1 MKTKSILISI
11 LLLFVSCSVTRAQF
25 NTIGEVKSKRIY
37 KKKNPQK
44 TVLPASVDSVSSKDS
59 VTGMPD
65 EECMNGAVTDRRN
78 LSDGLLPFLHASLPL
93 KRIHKTSRFGM
104 RHHPILHR
112 YCMHNGVDLKAHY
125 ENVFS
130 MFPGKVVSI
139 GQNKRSGKYV
149 VIQTAGYAIS
159 YCHLSSILVRDGQYV
174 HAGEVIAISGNT
186 GMSTGPH
193 LHLTTKK
200 DGKVIDPAILLNFV
214 KGMITPF
221 CHLIHIASPSID
233 IFSSE
238 VVDVTEIIS

>member
-25 NTIGEVKSKRIY
+25 NTIGQVKSKRIY
-37 KKKNPQK
+37 KKKNPQE
-44 TVLPASVDSVSSKDS
+44 TVLPASVDSVVSIDS
-59 VTGMPD
+59 VIGLPD
-65 EECMNGAVTDRRN
+65 EEYMNGAVTGSRN
-78 LSDGLLPFLHASLPL
+78 LSEGLLPFLHASLPL
-93 KRIHKTSRFGM
+93 KRIHITSRFGM

-149 VIQTAGYAIS
+149 IIQTDSYSIS

-174 HAGEVIAISGNT
+174 HAGEVIAVSGNT
-186 GMSTGPH
+186 GLSTGPH

-200 DGKVIDPAILLNFV
+200 DGKVIDPAILLNYV

-221 CHLIHIASPSID
+221 CI
-233 IFSSE
+233 
-238 VVDVTEIIS
+238 

>member
-25 NTIGEVKSKRIY
+25 NTIGQVKSKRIY
-37 KKKNPQK
+37 KKKYPQK
-44 TVLPASVDSVSSKDS
+44 TVLSASVDSVSSKDS
-59 VTGMPD
+59 VTGMLD
-65 EECMNGAVTDRRN
+65 EECMNGAVTDHRN
-78 LSDGLLPFLHASLPL
+78 FSDGLLPFLHASLPL
-93 KRIHKTSRFGM
+93 KRIHITSLFGM

-130 MFPGKVVSI
+130 MFPGRVVSI

-149 VIQTAGYAIS
+149 VIQTAGYSIS
-159 YCHLSSILVRDGQYV
+159 YCHLSSILVRDSQYIN
-174 HAGEVIAISGNT
+174 AGEVIAVSGNT

-200 DGKVIDPAILLNFV
+200 DGKVIDPAILLDYIQSN
-214 KGMITPF
+214 
-221 CHLIHIASPSID
+221 SIY
-233 IFSSE
+233 
-238 VVDVTEIIS
+238 

>member
-25 NTIGEVKSKRIY
+25 NTIGQVKSKRIY
-37 KKKNPQK
+37 KKNNPQK
-44 TVLPASVDSVSSKDS
+44 TVLPASVDSVASLDS
-59 VTGMPD
+59 VMGLPD
-65 EECMNGAVTDRRN
+65 EEYMNGGVTDN
-78 LSDGLLPFLHASLPL
+78 TNFSDCVLPFLHASLPL
-93 KRIHKTSRFGM
+93 KSIHVTSRFGM

-130 MFPGKVVSI
+130 MLPGRVKNI
-139 GQNKRSGKYV
+139 GMNKRSGKYII
-149 VIQTAGYAIS
+149 IQTAGYTIS

-174 HAGEVIAISGNT
+174 NAGEVIAVSGNT

-200 DGKVIDPAILLNFV
+200 DGQVIDPAILLNYIR
-214 KGMITPF
+214 KCRGIT
-221 CHLIHIASPSID
+221 L
-233 IFSSE
+233 
-238 VVDVTEIIS
+238 

>member
-1 MKTKSILISI
+1 MKTKSIFLSI

-25 NTIGEVKSKRIY
+25 NTIGQVKSKRIY
-37 KKKNPQK
+37 KKKNPQE
-44 TVLPASVDSVSSKDS
+44 TVQPASVDSVASIDYAKGLPDEEYMNGS
-59 VTGMPD
+59 VTGSSD
-65 EECMNGAVTDRRN
+65 F
-78 LSDGLLPFLHASLPL
+78 SDGLLPFLHASLPL
-93 KRIHKTSRFGM
+93 KRIHITSRFGM

-130 MFPGKVVSI
+130 MFPGRVVSI
-139 GQNKRSGKYV
+139 GHNKRSGKYV
-149 VIQTAGYAIS
+149 VIQTAGYSIS
-159 YCHLSSILVRDGQYV
+159 YCHLSSILVRDSQYV
-174 HAGEVIAISGNT
+174 NAGEVIAVSGNT

-221 CHLIHIASPSID
+221 CI
-233 IFSSE
+233 
-238 VVDVTEIIS
+238 

>member
-11 LLLFVSCSVTRAQF
+11 LLLFVSCSVTHAQF
-25 NTIGEVKSKRIY
+25 NTIGQVMSKRIY
-37 KKKNPQK
+37 KKKNPQE
-44 TVLPASVDSVSSKDS
+44 TVLPASVDSVACKDS
-59 VTGMPD
+59 VMGLSD
-65 EECMNGAVTDRRN
+65 EECMNGAVTGSRN
-78 LSDGLLPFLHASLPL
+78 LSEGLLPFLHASLPL
-93 KRIHKTSRFGM
+93 KRIYISSRFGM

-149 VIQTAGYAIS
+149 IIQTDSYSIS

-174 HAGEVIAISGNT
+174 HAGEVIAVSGNT
-186 GMSTGPH
+186 GLSTGPH

-200 DGKVIDPAILLNFV
+200 DGKVIDPAILLNYV
-214 KGMITPF
+214 KGMVTPF
-221 CHLIHIASPSID
+221 CI
-233 IFSSE
+233 
-238 VVDVTEIIS
+238 

>member
-1 MKTKSILISI
+1 M
-11 LLLFVSCSVTRAQF
+11 SCSVTRAQF
-25 NTIGEVKSKRIY
+25 NTIGQVKSKRIY
-37 KKKNPQK
+37 KKKNPQI
-44 TVLPASVDSVSSKDS
+44 TVLPASVDSVASIDSVEDLPDEEYMNGS
-59 VTGMPD
+59 VTGSS
-65 EECMNGAVTDRRN
+65 N

-93 KRIHKTSRFGM
+93 KRIHITSRFGM

-149 VIQTAGYAIS
+149 IIQTDSYSIS

-174 HAGEVIAISGNT
+174 HAGEVIAVSGNT
-186 GMSTGPH
+186 GLSTGPH

-200 DGKVIDPAILLNFV
+200 DGKVIDPAILLNYV
-214 KGMITPF
+214 KGMITPS
-221 CHLIHIASPSID
+221 CI
-233 IFSSE
+233 
-238 VVDVTEIIS
+238 

>member
-25 NTIGEVKSKRIY
+25 NTIGQIKSKRIY
-37 KKKNPQK
+37 KKKNPQI
-44 TVLPASVDSVSSKDS
+44 TVLPASVDSVASIDSVEDLPDEEYMNGS
-59 VTGMPD
+59 VTGSS
-65 EECMNGAVTDRRN
+65 N

-93 KRIHKTSRFGM
+93 QRIHITSRFGM

-112 YCMHNGVDLKAHY
+112 HCMHNGVDLKAHY

-149 VIQTAGYAIS
+149 IIQTAGYSIS
-159 YCHLSSILVRDGQYV
+159 YCHLSSILVRYGQYV
-174 HAGEVIAISGNT
+174 HAGEVIAVSGNT

-193 LHLTTKK
+193 LHLTIKK
-200 DGKVIDPAILLNFV
+200 DGKVIDPAILLD
-214 KGMITPF
+214 I
-221 CHLIHIASPSID
+221 IRSIKN
-233 IFSSE
+233 
-238 VVDVTEIIS
+238 

>member
-25 NTIGEVKSKRIY
+25 NTIGQVKSKRIY
-37 KKKNPQK
+37 KKKNPQI
-44 TVLPASVDSVSSKDS
+44 TVLPASVDSVASIDSVEDLPDEEYMNGS
-59 VTGMPD
+59 VTGSS
-65 EECMNGAVTDRRN
+65 N

-93 KRIHKTSRFGM
+93 KRIHITSRFGM

-149 VIQTAGYAIS
+149 IIQTDSYSIS

-174 HAGEVIAISGNT
+174 HAGEVIAVSGNT
-186 GMSTGPH
+186 GLSTGPH

-200 DGKVIDPAILLNFV
+200 DGKVIDPAILLDYIQSN
-214 KGMITPF
+214 
-221 CHLIHIASPSID
+221 SIY
-233 IFSSE
+233 
-238 VVDVTEIIS
+238 

>member
-25 NTIGEVKSKRIY
+25 NTIGQVKSKRIY
-37 KKKNPQK
+37 KKKNPQE
-44 TVLPASVDSVSSKDS
+44 TVLPASVDSVASIDSVEGLPDEEYMNGS
-59 VTGMPD
+59 VTGSS
-65 EECMNGAVTDRRN
+65 N

-93 KRIHKTSRFGM
+93 KRIHITSRFGM

-130 MFPGKVVSI
+130 MLPGRVKNI
-139 GQNKRSGKYV
+139 GMNKRSGKYII
-149 VIQTAGYAIS
+149 IQTAGYTIS

-174 HAGEVIAISGNT
+174 NAGEVIAVSGNT

-193 LHLTTKK
+193 LHLTLKK
-200 DGKVIDPAILLNFV
+200 DGKIIDPSCLL
-214 KGMITPF
+214 KIRK
-221 CHLIHIASPSID
+221 D
-233 IFSSE
+233 
-238 VVDVTEIIS
+238 

>member
-25 NTIGEVKSKRIY
+25 NTIGQIKSKRIY
-37 KKKNPQK
+37 KKKNPQE
-44 TVLPASVDSVSSKDS
+44 TVLPSSVDSIASKDS
-59 VTGMPD
+59 VMGLTD
-65 EECMNGAVTDRRN
+65 EECMNGCVTDN
-78 LSDGLLPFLHASLPL
+78 TNFSDCVLPFFHASLPL
-93 KRIHKTSRFGM
+93 KSIHITSRFGM

-125 ENVFS
+125 EDVFS

-139 GQNKRSGKYV
+139 GHNKRSGKYV

-159 YCHLSSILVRDGQYV
+159 YCHLSSILVRDSQYV
-174 HAGEVIAISGNT
+174 NTGEVIAISGNT
-186 GMSTGPH
+186 GLSTGPH

-221 CHLIHIASPSID
+221 YI
-233 IFSSE
+233 
-238 VVDVTEIIS
+238 

>member
-25 NTIGEVKSKRIY
+25 NTIGQVKSKRIY
-37 KKKNPQK
+37 KKKNPQI
-44 TVLPASVDSVSSKDS
+44 TVLPASVDSVASIDSVEDLPDEEYMNGS
-59 VTGMPD
+59 VTGSS
-65 EECMNGAVTDRRN
+65 N

-93 KRIHKTSRFGM
+93 KRIHITSRFGM

-149 VIQTAGYAIS
+149 IIQTDSYSIS

-174 HAGEVIAISGNT
+174 HAGEVIAVSGNT
-186 GMSTGPH
+186 GLSTGPH

-200 DGKVIDPAILLNFV
+200 DGKVIDPAILLDYI
-214 KGMITPF
+214 KKCRGIT
-221 CHLIHIASPSID
+221 L
-233 IFSSE
+233 
-238 VVDVTEIIS
+238 

>member
-25 NTIGEVKSKRIY
+25 NTIGQVKSKRIY
-37 KKKNPQK
+37 KKKNPQI
-44 TVLPASVDSVSSKDS
+44 TVLPASVDSVASIDSVEDLPDEEYMNGS
-59 VTGMPD
+59 VTGSS
-65 EECMNGAVTDRRN
+65 N

-93 KRIHKTSRFGM
+93 KRIHITSRFGM

-149 VIQTAGYAIS
+149 IIQTDSYSIS

-174 HAGEVIAISGNT
+174 HAGEVIAVSGNT
-186 GMSTGPH
+186 GLSTGPH

-200 DGKVIDPAILLNFV
+200 DGKVIDPAILLDYTQSN
-214 KGMITPF
+214 
-221 CHLIHIASPSID
+221 SIY
-233 IFSSE
+233 
-238 VVDVTEIIS
+238 

>member
-11 LLLFVSCSVTRAQF
+11 LLFLVSCSVTRAQF
-25 NTIGEVKSKRIY
+25 NTIGQVKSKRIY
-37 KKKNPQK
+37 KKKNPQI
-44 TVLPASVDSVSSKDS
+44 TVLPASVDSVASIDSVEGLPDEEYMNGS
-59 VTGMPD
+59 VTGSS
-65 EECMNGAVTDRRN
+65 N

-93 KRIHKTSRFGM
+93 KRIHITSRFGM

-149 VIQTAGYAIS
+149 IIQTDSYSIS

-174 HAGEVIAISGNT
+174 HAGEVIAVSGNT
-186 GMSTGPH
+186 GLSTGPH

-200 DGKVIDPAILLNFV
+200 DGKVIDPAILLNYV
-214 KGMITPF
+214 KGMVTPF
-221 CHLIHIASPSID
+221 CI
-233 IFSSE
+233 
-238 VVDVTEIIS
+238 

>member
-44 TVLPASVDSVSSKDS
+44 TVLPASVDSVSLKDS

-93 KRIHKTSRFGM
+93 KSIHITSPFGM

-130 MFPGKVVSI
+130 MFPGRVVSI
-139 GQNKRSGKYV
+139 GHNKRSGKYV
-149 VIQTAGYAIS
+149 VIQTAGYSIS
-159 YCHLSSILVRDGQYV
+159 YSHLSSILVRDGQYLN
-174 HAGEVIAISGNT
+174 AGEVIAISGNT

-193 LHLTTKK
+193 LHLTTRK
-200 DGKVIDPAILLNFV
+200 DGKAFNPTILLD
-214 KGMITPF
+214 I
-221 CHLIHIASPSID
+221 IRSIKN
-233 IFSSE
+233 
-238 VVDVTEIIS
+238 

>member
-25 NTIGEVKSKRIY
+25 NTIGQVKSKRIY
-37 KKKNPQK
+37 KKKNPQE
-44 TVLPASVDSVSSKDS
+44 TVQPASVDSVASLDSAKGLPDEEYMNGS
-59 VTGMPD
+59 VTGSSD
-65 EECMNGAVTDRRN
+65 F
-78 LSDGLLPFLHASLPL
+78 SDGLLLFLHASLPL
-93 KRIHKTSRFGM
+93 KSIHITSRFGM

-125 ENVFS
+125 ENVCS
-130 MFPGKVVSI
+130 MLPGRVVSV
-139 GQNKRSGKYV
+139 GQNKRSGKYII
-149 VIQTAGYAIS
+149 IQTAGYSVS

-174 HAGEVIAISGNT
+174 NAGEVIAVSGNT

-200 DGKVIDPAILLNFV
+200 DGKVIDPTILLNYV

-221 CHLIHIASPSID
+221 GI
-233 IFSSE
+233 
-238 VVDVTEIIS
+238 